1 MRVHWLDS
9 TQGSGP
15 VNRPWEIAER
25 ERREREG
32 REERERMERMAR
44 AGFLPP
50 RREEERYGPLAH
62 NPEGDEAFRKDR
74 RVWYEHVTGE
84 SFEGVSLTEQ
94 WQRVEVD
101 VLARAAGERT
111 V

>member
-1 MRVHWLDS
+1 
-9 TQGSGP
+9 
-15 VNRPWEIAER
+15 
-25 ERREREG
+25 
-32 REERERMERMAR
+32 MAR
-44 AGFLPP
+44 SQ
-50 RREEERYGPLAH
+50 

-94 WQRVEVD
+94 WQRVWKWMCSRAQ
-101 VLARAAGERT
+101 LAN